1 VLLKGSGCCSGVLGT
16 GRVKVSPRGS
26 GCCSGV
32 SGTGR
37 VKVSL
42 RGSGCCS
49 EVSGQVQVVV
59 QGVQV
64 QVGLMLVWVQGFW
77 IT

>member
-1 VLLKGSGCCSGVLGT
+1 MSVRVLST

-26 GCCSGV
+26 GCRSGV
-32 SGTGR
+32 LGKGR

-42 RGSGCCS
+42 RGFG
-49 EVSGQVQVVV
+49 
-59 QGVQV
+59 
-64 QVGLMLVWVQGFW
+64 VGLMLVWVQGFW